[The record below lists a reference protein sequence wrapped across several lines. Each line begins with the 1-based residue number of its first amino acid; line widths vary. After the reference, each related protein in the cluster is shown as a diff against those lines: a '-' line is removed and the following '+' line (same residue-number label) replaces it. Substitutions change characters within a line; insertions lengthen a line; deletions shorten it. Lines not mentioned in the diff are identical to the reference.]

1 MPPNLSP
8 RRPTI
13 GLAGAALLAAIA
25 AAIVAAVVAAVL
37 GPATA
42 RTTSRPPPAGPSAG
56 GQLGGRTHDRR
67 SPADPTIAPPLSTWA
82 PTDRAQVLHAY
93 LRFWQIAQ
101 TVDRRPSNQWRPTLE
116 PVTGQPLLDQ
126 LLDGFAAQQA
136 HRTLQYGTVDPHPTL
151 ADLTADRASIL
162 DCQDASR
169 SGEIN
174 RDTGIIQ
181 KAGSAHTAV
190 AAVLR
195 RDGHGTWR
203 VTEAR
208 YLPDPC

>member
-1 MPPNLSP
+1 MVRWMGVDVVLEH
-8 RRPTI
+8 
-13 GLAGAALLAAIA
+13 
-25 AAIVAAVVAAVL
+25 VAC
-37 GPATA
+37 
-42 RTTSRPPPAGPSAG
+42 
-56 GQLGGRTHDRR
+56 
-67 SPADPTIAPPLSTWA
+67 
-82 PTDRAQVLHAY
+82 
-93 LRFWQIAQ
+93 
-101 TVDRRPSNQWRPTLE
+101 
-116 PVTGQPLLDQ
+116 
-126 LLDGFAAQQA
+126 
-136 HRTLQYGTVDPHPTL
+136 LQR

-174 RDTGIIQ
+174 RDTCIIQ

-195 RDGHGTWR
+195 RDVHGTWR